1 MALIVRITVLWPIIR
16 SAPLISTQLPN
27 LRECGPVLQYCSTDI
42 VLLWVY
48 STGPVLEYCSTDIST
63 VVGVFYREDV
73 LWCINYRVIG
83 MKRDV

>member
-16 SAPLISTQLPN
+16 SAPLISTELPN
-27 LRECGPVLQYCSTDI
+27 LRECGPVLQYCSTN
-42 VLLWVY
+42 
-48 STGPVLEYCSTDIST
+48 IST